1 MGFEETASAV
11 SFFMLINRDMTA
23 LNRNPSNTNFLQ
35 PNKFTLNFSRAP
47 NLQYFAQTISLP
59 GLSTSEIPVNNP
71 FVELYAPG
79 EKSIYDTLNVT
90 FIVDAEL
97 QSWLEIHDWIRAM
110 TFPTEFEEYQSLS
123 KLTQFN
129 SAQVTKTPQYADASV
144 TILSASNKPYYR
156 FNFKNLFPIS
166 IGGFVMSTTD
176 TPDTVIT
183 SDATFR
189 FTYYNV
195 ERLI

>member
-1 MGFEETASAV
+1 MGFREAPSGAS
-11 SFFMLINRDMTA
+11 FLWHINRDMTV
-23 LNRNPSNTNFLQ
+23 LTRNPSNPNPLQ
-35 PNKFTLNFSRAP
+35 PNKFTLNLSRAP
-47 NLQYFAQTISLP
+47 NIQYFCQTVTLP
-59 GLSTSEIPVNNP
+59 GLSTSEIPINNP

-79 EKSIYDTLNVT
+79 EKAIYDTLNVT

-97 QSWLEIHDWIRAM
+97 QGWLEIHDWLRGM
-110 TFPTEFEEYQSLS
+110 TFPTSFEEYANLN
-123 KLTQFN
+123 KLTTFN
-129 SAQVTKTPQYADASV
+129 SAQVTKTPQYTDGSV

-166 IGGFVMSTTD
+166 IGGFVMSSTD

-189 FTYYNV
+189 FTYFDV

>member
-1 MGFEETASAV
+1 MQ
-11 SFFMLINRDMTA
+11 FFCQAISV
-23 LNRNPSNTNFLQ
+23 PG
-35 PNKFTLNFSRAP
+35 
-47 NLQYFAQTISLP
+47 ISL
-59 GLSTSEIPVNNP
+59 SEIPRNTP
-71 FVELYAPG
+71 FVDLYSPG
-79 EKSIYDTLNVT
+79 EKAIYDVLNVT

-110 TFPTEFEEYQSLS
+110 TFPTEYEEYQSLS

-129 SAQVTKTPQYADASV
+129 TAQATKTPQYADASV

-156 FNFKNLFPIS
+156 FNFKDLFPIS
-166 IGGFVMSTTD
+166 IGGFVMSSTD
-176 TPDTVIT
+176 TPDTIIT

>member
-1 MGFEETASAV
+1 MGFKETASAV
-11 SFFMLINRDMTA
+11 SFFTYINKDMTV
-23 LNRNPSNTNFLQ
+23 LTRNPSNTNFLQ

-47 NLQYFAQTISLP
+47 NLQYFCQTISLP
-59 GLSTSEIPVNNP
+59 GISTSEIPVNNP

-79 EKSIYDTLNVT
+79 EKTIYDVLNVT

-97 QSWLEIHDWIRAM
+97 QGWLEIHDWLRAM
-110 TFPTEFEEYQSLS
+110 TFPTEYEEYQSLG

-129 SAQVTKTPQYADASV
+129 TAQVTKTPQYTDASI

-156 FNFKNLFPIS
+156 FNFKDLFPIS
-166 IGGFVMSTTD
+166 IGGFVMSSTD
-176 TPDTVIT
+176 TPDTIIT